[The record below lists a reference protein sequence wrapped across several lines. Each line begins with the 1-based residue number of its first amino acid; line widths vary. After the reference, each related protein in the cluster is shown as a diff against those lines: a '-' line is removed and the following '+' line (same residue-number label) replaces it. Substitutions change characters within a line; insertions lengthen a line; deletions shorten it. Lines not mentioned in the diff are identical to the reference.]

1 MLEVQRSKND
11 IKVLQNFGIMLV
23 LFPRASLQHLNPA
36 TDHPLPEFSTLAKW
50 LLEFLGIY
58 S

>member
-36 TDHPLPEFSTLAKW
+36 TDHPLPEFSITRNLSNPLAW
-50 LLEFLGIY
+50 R
-58 S
+58 